1 MKLQRLKTTL
11 PTLNANRISTL
22 DAKAGTTERIRG
34 RTWMS
39 TRERILKRDGFACQ
53 CCGLVRSDHEIDHRI
68 PLEQG
73 GSNGDSNLWTLCHD
87 CHARKTA
94 DEAKA
99 RGGGG
104 SKSGG

>member
-11 PTLNANRISTL
+11 PTLNSNLVSTL
-22 DAKAGTTERIRG
+22 EAKAGTTERIRG
-34 RTWMS
+34 RAWMS
-39 TRERILKRDGFACQ
+39 TRQRILSRDGFACQ
-53 CCGLVRSDHEIDHRI
+53 CCGRIGAGHEVDHRI

-73 GSNGDSNLWTLCHD
+73 GSNEDSNLWLLCHE
-87 CHARKTA
+87 CHSAKTA

-99 RGGGG
+99 RGRAG